1 MSESG
6 RPHAL
11 APEPFE
17 GEGGLPGRH
26 ALVTGGARGIG
37 AAIARRLAADGL
49 RLTLTGRDLPALQ
62 AFAATL
68 PGPALALAC
77 DVSDA
82 AQVAAAFAAARAHF
96 GPVQVLV
103 NNAGQAGTAPL
114 HKTDDALWARMIG
127 VNLTG
132 SFLCTRAALPDML
145 AARAGRIVNI
155 ASTAGQRGYAY
166 CAAYAAA
173 KHGVVGLTRSL
184 ALEVASTGI
193 TVNAVC
199 PGFTD
204 TDIVAEGVRRV
215 VDKTGRSAAE
225 AQAEFTRHN
234 PQGRLVRPEEVAD
247 AVAWLCS
254 DGAGAVHGQC
264 VSVSGGEVM

>member
-1 MSESG
+1 MT
-6 RPHAL
+6 
-11 APEPFE
+11 
-17 GEGGLPGRH
+17 RH
-26 ALVTGGARGIG
+26 ALITGGGRGIG
-37 AAIARRLAADGL
+37 AAIARRLAADGM
-49 RLTLTGRDLPALQ
+49 RLTMTGRDGAALQ
-62 AFAATL
+62 AFADTL
-68 PGPALALAC
+68 LTDTLAVAG

-82 AQVAAAFAAARAHF
+82 AQVAAVFAAARARF

-103 NNAGQAGTAPL
+103 NNAGQAATAPL
-114 HKTDDALWARMIG
+114 HRTDDALWARMLA

-132 SFLCTRAALPDML
+132 TFLCTREALADMRAAG
-145 AARAGRIVNI
+145 AGRIVNV

-166 CAAYAAA
+166 CSAYAAA

-184 ALEVASTGI
+184 ALEVAATGI

-204 TDIVAEGVRRV
+204 TDIVADSVQRI
-215 VDKTGRSAAE
+215 VDKTGRTE
-225 AQAEFTRHN
+225 ADAMAEFTRHN

-254 DGAGAVHGQC
+254 DGAAAVHGQC

>member
-1 MSESG
+1 MS
-6 RPHAL
+6 
-11 APEPFE
+11 
-17 GEGGLPGRH
+17 RH
-26 ALVTGGARGIG
+26 ALITGGGRGIG
-37 AAIARRLAADGL
+37 AAIARRLADDGM
-49 RLTLTGRDLPALQ
+49 RLTLTGRDLGTLQ
-62 AFAATL
+62 AVADTL
-68 PGPALALAC
+68 PGQVQVLAC

-82 AQVAAAFAAARAHF
+82 AQVATTFDAARRSF

-103 NNAGQAGTAPL
+103 NNAGQAATAPL
-114 HKTDDALWARMIG
+114 HKTDDALWARMIA

-132 SFLCTRAALPDML
+132 TFLCTRAALPGML
-145 AARAGRIVNI
+145 AAGAGRIVNI

-184 ALEVASTGI
+184 ALEVATRGI

-204 TDIVAEGVRRV
+204 TDIVADSVQNII
-215 VDKTGRSAAE
+215 DKTGRSAE
-225 AQAEFTRHN
+225 AARAEFTRHN

-247 AVAWLCS
+247 TVAWLCS
-254 DGAGAVHGQC
+254 DGAAAVHGQC
-264 VSVSGGEVM
+264 LSISGGEVM

>member
-1 MSESG
+1 MT
-6 RPHAL
+6 
-11 APEPFE
+11 
-17 GEGGLPGRH
+17 RH
-26 ALVTGGARGIG
+26 ALITGGGRGIG

-49 RLTLTGRDLPALQ
+49 RLTLTGRNSAALQ

-68 PGPALALAC
+68 PTETLAVAG
-77 DVSDA
+77 DVSDPT
-82 AQVAAAFAAARAHF
+82 QVAALFAAARERF

-103 NNAGQAGTAPL
+103 NNAGQAATAPV
-114 HKTDDALWARMIG
+114 HKTDDALWARMLA

-132 SFLCTRAALPDML
+132 TFLCMREALADMRASGS
-145 AARAGRIVNI
+145 GRIVNI

-199 PGFTD
+199 PGFTE
-204 TDIVAEGVRRV
+204 TDIVADSVQRI
-215 VDKTGRSAAE
+215 VDKTGRSE
-225 AQAEFTRHN
+225 ADAMAEFTRHN

-247 AVAWLCS
+247 AVGWLCS
-254 DGAGAVHGQC
+254 EGAAAVHGQC
-264 VSVSGGEVM
+264 LSVSGGEVM

>member
-1 MSESG
+1 MT
-6 RPHAL
+6 
-11 APEPFE
+11 
-17 GEGGLPGRH
+17 RH
-26 ALVTGGARGIG
+26 ALITGGGRGIG
-37 AAIARRLAADGL
+37 AAIARRLATEGM
-49 RLTLTGRDLPALQ
+49 RLTLTGRDGAALQ

-68 PGPALALAC
+68 PTDTLAVAG
-77 DVSDA
+77 DVSDP
-82 AQVAAAFAAARAHF
+82 AQVAAVFAAARARF

-103 NNAGQAGTAPL
+103 NNAGQAATAPL
-114 HKTDDALWARMIG
+114 HRTDDALWARMLA

-132 SFLCTRAALPDML
+132 TFLCTREALADMRAAG
-145 AARAGRIVNI
+145 AGRIVNV

-166 CAAYAAA
+166 CSAYAAA

-184 ALEVASTGI
+184 ALEVAATGI

-204 TDIVAEGVRRV
+204 TDIVADSVQRI
-215 VDKTGRSAAE
+215 VDKTGRTE
-225 AQAEFTRHN
+225 ADAMAEFTRHN
-234 PQGRLVRPEEVAD
+234 PQGRLVCPEEVAD

-254 DGAGAVHGQC
+254 DGAAAVHGQC